1 MSIPEKIQEPRNV
14 DLAAAGRGVWLV
26 KVPKYLQERWEK
38 NKSTKTEVGK
48 MRITRSRFPGQK
60 PKVTFTIDEELAK
73 GSPGEMPIPRE
84 HNMILTGLG
93 NQNLVVFSQTPV
105 TVKQESSSGSVD
117 VVASDRIA
125 VEGKVIQRADCQPDK
140 TISYMNLK
148 RKQLEIKNKPQ
159 REVIQITKVVPMYKP
174 VNNHVHNAPSS
185 DKNKVEKRLREDKEK
200 VMDILFNAFEKHQY
214 YNVKDL
220 VTLTKQPITY
230 LKEILKEIC
239 TYNMKAPHRNMW
251 ELKPEYRHYKE
262 QQSSG

>member
-1 MSIPEKIQEPRNV
+1 MSMPEKIQEPKNV
-14 DLAAAGRGVWLV
+14 DLSAAGRGVWLV

-38 NKSTKTEVGK
+38 NKTGKTEVGK
-48 MRITRSRFPGQK
+48 MRITRSKFPGQK
-60 PKVTFTIDEELAK
+60 PKVTFTIDEEVAK
-73 GSPGEMPIPRE
+73 GSPGDMPIPQD

-105 TVKQESSSGSVD
+105 TVKQESSTGSVD

-125 VEGKVIQRADCQPDK
+125 IEGKVIQRADCQPDRNK
-140 TISYMNLK
+140 SYLNLK
-148 RKQLEIKNKPQ
+148 RMQLETKNKPQ
-159 REVIQITKVVPMYKP
+159 REVIQITKVVTNYKP
-174 VNNHVHNAPSS
+174 VKDHVHNASSS
-185 DKNKVEKRLREDKEK
+185 DKTKVEKRLRDTKEK
-200 VMDILFNAFEKHQY
+200 VMDILFDAFEKHQY

-220 VTLTKQPITY
+220 VTITKQPVTY

-262 QQSSG
+262 QHSSG

>member
-1 MSIPEKIQEPRNV
+1 MSVPEKAQETRNV
-14 DLAAAGRGVWLV
+14 DVAAAGRGVWLV
-26 KVPKYLQERWEK
+26 KIPKYLQEKWEK
-38 NKSTKTEVGK
+38 NKAGKTEVGK

-73 GSPGEMPIPRE
+73 GSPGDMPIPRE

-117 VVASDRIA
+117 VVTSDRVS
-125 VEGKVIQRADCQPDK
+125 VEGKVVQRADCQPDRNR
-140 TISYMNLK
+140 SYLNLK
-148 RKQLEIKNKPQ
+148 RMQLEAKNKPQ

-174 VNNHVHNAPSS
+174 VKDHVHNAPST

-220 VTLTKQPITY
+220 VSITKQPIMTWWGQEFREKKNIFPQ
-230 LKEILKEIC
+230 LPFSLIL
-239 TYNMKAPHRNMW
+239 T
-251 ELKPEYRHYKE
+251 
-262 QQSSG
+262 